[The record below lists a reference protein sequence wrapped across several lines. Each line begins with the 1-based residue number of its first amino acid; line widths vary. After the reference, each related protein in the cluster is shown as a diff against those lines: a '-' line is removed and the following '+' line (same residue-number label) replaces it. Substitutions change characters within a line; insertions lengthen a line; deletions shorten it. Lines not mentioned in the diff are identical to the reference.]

1 MTSTE
6 YTIEHG
12 VAMPQRGEA
21 HRKRLG
27 RKAPTTDASHL
38 RYPLYKLHVGQSF
51 FVPLEGSRF
60 SSITGGTSL
69 QQNITTTITQYRK
82 LTKNDRKFATRSVL
96 GPDNEPLGI
105 RCWRV
110 R

>member
-6 YTIEHG
+6 YTIEQG
-12 VAMPQRGEA
+12 VIIPTRGEA
-21 HRKRLG
+21 WRQNAG
-27 RKAPTTDASHL
+27 RKAPTTDGSHL

-69 QQNITTTITQYRK
+69 QQNITATITQYRK
-82 LTKNDRKFATRSVL
+82 LMKNDRKFVTRSVL
-96 GPDNEPLGI
+96 GPDAEPLGI